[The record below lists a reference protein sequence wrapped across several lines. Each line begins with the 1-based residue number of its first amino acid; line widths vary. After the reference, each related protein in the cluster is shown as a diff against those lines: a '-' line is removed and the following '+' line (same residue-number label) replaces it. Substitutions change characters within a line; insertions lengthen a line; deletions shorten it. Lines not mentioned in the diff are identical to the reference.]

1 MVEPSVSEYLFSEV
15 DDAETQT
22 TETSLPPWRVLVVDD
37 DQDIHHVTRLVL
49 SNFEFEHRYV
59 ELTHVYSAQEAIEL
73 LEQDSTFAVALVD
86 VVMETNHAGLMLIKH
101 IREQID
107 NHDIRLILRTGQP
120 GEAPEESIIRDYDI
134 NDYKN
139 KTELTA
145 IKLKTLVYSALRG
158 YRDIQLINRQ
168 KQGLERIINA
178 STVFLKCDSI
188 HQFASVVL
196 NNISHILGLEDAEL
210 YCAAV
215 TYSSNQEDT
224 EFKLLAASGHP
235 PESDISKLPHN
246 VRQDFHSAHQRKRS
260 IKNDSNYVGY
270 FPGQNGMETMLY
282 VDRGAHLNTHEHQL
296 LEFFANNVALAYN
309 NLKLRETVR
318 ESQKE
323 LSYILGEAVEKR
335 SKETGSHV
343 KRVANYSYL
352 LATLYGLSDY
362 QVEVLKLASPL
373 HDIGKISIPDHILNK
388 PGKLNDQEWEIM
400 QQHAQVGYE
409 ILHRSSNEILQC
421 GAIIAGQHHEKWDG
435 SGYPKGLAK
444 EAIHIVGRITALADV
459 FDALGS
465 ERCYKKAWPMEDII
479 DFIEQQKG
487 HHFDPT
493 LVELMIKNID
503 EFIAI
508 KNRYPD

>member
-1 MVEPSVSEYLFSEV
+1 M
-15 DDAETQT
+15 
-22 TETSLPPWRVLVVDD
+22 
-37 DQDIHHVTRLVL
+37 
-49 SNFEFEHRYV
+49 
-59 ELTHVYSAQEAIEL
+59 
-73 LEQDSTFAVALVD
+73 
-86 VVMETNHAGLMLIKH
+86 
-101 IREQID
+101 
-107 NHDIRLILRTGQP
+107 
-120 GEAPEESIIRDYDI
+120 
-134 NDYKN
+134 
-139 KTELTA
+139 
-145 IKLKTLVYSALRG
+145 VYSALRG

-343 KRVANYSYL
+343 KKGWLITVIY
-352 LATLYGLSDY
+352 
-362 QVEVLKLASPL
+362 
-373 HDIGKISIPDHILNK
+373 
-388 PGKLNDQEWEIM
+388 W
-400 QQHAQVGYE
+400 QHFMA
-409 ILHRSSNEILQC
+409 
-421 GAIIAGQHHEKWDG
+421 
-435 SGYPKGLAK
+435 
-444 EAIHIVGRITALADV
+444 
-459 FDALGS
+459 
-465 ERCYKKAWPMEDII
+465 
-479 DFIEQQKG
+479 
-487 HHFDPT
+487 
-493 LVELMIKNID
+493 
-503 EFIAI
+503 
-508 KNRYPD
+508 